1 MKLFCL
7 THSGFLMSQR
17 GVGKDVNVSHDGRC
31 MTEDL
36 KNPDVVDKEKINSL
50 VMRPL
55 YHEICMISC
64 S

>member
-1 MKLFCL
+1 M
-7 THSGFLMSQR
+7 R
-17 GVGKDVNVSHDGRC
+17 GVGKDVNVSHDGRR